1 MRAEAEGKKV
11 VLTGLKPTGKAHLG
25 NYLGMLKP
33 ALSLVQGHPDYV
45 FLYFIADYH
54 ALTTVRHP
62 DRFRDLYYDS
72 AATWLALGLDPD
84 KAILYRQSDIPEVF
98 ELNWLLAC
106 VTPKGLM
113 DRAHA
118 YKAAVAENQARGAA
132 DPDAGVNMGLY
143 NYPILMAADILLMQT
158 DLVPVGMDQVQHVEF
173 ARDIASSFNNAYGRI
188 LKLPEHLVKEDV
200 GGIPGLD
207 GRKMSAG
214 YGNTIPLFASSDE
227 LRKLIFQI
235 RTDSTPPYAPKD
247 PSASV
252 LFLLYSEFASQEE
265 TEAMRRRYLDGRI
278 SWAEAKEE
286 LFRVL
291 DSFLA
296 EPRRMYRSLMG
307 DRARIDAILTE
318 GAARARALGG
328 PLMARVREAVG
339 RV

>member
-1 MRAEAEGKKV
+1 
-11 VLTGLKPTGKAHLG
+11 
-25 NYLGMLKP
+25 
-33 ALSLVQGHPDYV
+33 
-45 FLYFIADYH
+45 
-54 ALTTVRHP
+54 
-62 DRFRDLYYDS
+62 
-72 AATWLALGLDPD
+72 
-84 KAILYRQSDIPEVF
+84 
-98 ELNWLLAC
+98 
-106 VTPKGLM
+106 
-113 DRAHA
+113 
-118 YKAAVAENQARGAA
+118 
-132 DPDAGVNMGLY
+132 
-143 NYPILMAADILLMQT
+143 MAADILLMQT